1 MRLNFILLLSLLLTS
16 CLSTGI
22 TVERVETGAV
32 FTLPTGSYLV
42 SSASPITAFE
52 PDVCAF
58 NTLASGGKTLQL
70 TCEVESLTR
79 LLVETTDFVCAA
91 PKGQVLSA
99 DTCIDLLE

>member
-1 MRLNFILLLSLLLTS
+1 MKKLFLLSLLLTS
-16 CLSTGI
+16 CLSTGV
-22 TVERVETGAV
+22 TVEHAENGAV

-52 PDVCAF
+52 PDVCVF
-58 NTLASGGKTLQL
+58 NTLANGSEALQL

-79 LLVETTDFVCAA
+79 LFVETNDFVCAA